1 MGMILLL
8 LVSPVGIP
16 IMMHLTGPSTAVTAL
31 VVHATSSS
39 SLQISWGPP
48 EMINGILTHYSLILT
63 SESDG
68 SQQTRT
74 VQYNQLT
81 EVNITDLGEIL

>member
-16 IMMHLTGPSTAVTAL
+16 IMMHLTGRSTAVTAL

-48 EMINGILTHYSLILT
+48 EMINGRLTHYSLILT

-74 VQYNQLT
+74 VQYDQLT